1 MICEGYVNTTT
12 VFNKYLLT
20 FLYFVEETVFF
31 YCNRKSTY
39 LNPSRHAVRS
49 ILTSFRNFDLRPG
62 VQYVSCSLRRRVPV
76 MNMRLNGGG
85 LV

>member
-1 MICEGYVNTTT
+1 MCEGYANTTT

-20 FLYFVEETVFF
+20 ILYFVEETLFL

-39 LNPSRHAVRS
+39 LYPPRRAVGS

-62 VQYVSCSLRRRVPV
+62 VQYVFCSLRRRVPV
-76 MNMRLNGGG
+76 MNMRLSGGG